1 VSSGTPQ
8 APRTRASRLD
18 RRRREHR
25 RRSIELLVTIVV
37 VVLGVAY
44 ATTQIDDQAGAGDDG
59 SGPGPSG
66 QKTPALLAFSVTG
79 APKPLLAVVGTA
91 ASPPAA
97 MGVPQGLT
105 LEVPGAGELSTRGVA
120 ALPGPGV
127 QVALSNVVGAWTEHY
142 AVTDLAHLATLVD
155 RNGGLGVQLPDPVTL
170 DTAVLGP
177 GPVRLTG
184 IQVAALLG
192 APDQNTFTRWEIVL
206 GGLLASPPKL
216 EVGDLTETDDLAG
229 VQATLNGARGGQ
241 LETLPIQVAAASIRV
256 PKYSALDQ
264 LMAARFGVTRT
275 PVPVI
280 VQNGAGPAGLGEDVG
295 RLIIGKGF
303 RVTLSQNAVSFDQ
316 QVTQIV
322 ALGEDH
328 LRDARRIRAA
338 LGIGRIAVSQV
349 ASGVG
354 DVQIEI
360 GKDFTA

>member
-1 VSSGTPQ
+1 MPQ
-8 APRTRASRLD
+8 APRTRASRL
-18 RRRREHR
+18 RRREREHR
-25 RRSIELLVTIVV
+25 RRSVELLVTIVV
-37 VVLGVAY
+37 VTLGVAY
-44 ATTQIDDQAGAGDDG
+44 ATTLINDDVSAGR
-59 SGPGPSG
+59 SGASPGPAG
-66 QKTPALLAFSVTG
+66 QTTPALLAFSVTG

-91 ASPPAA
+91 GSPPAA
-97 MGVPQGLT
+97 MAVPQGLT

-127 QVALSNVVGAWTEHY
+127 QIALSNVVGAWNEHY
-142 AVTDLAHLATLVD
+142 AVTDLAHLAALLD
-155 RNGGLGVQLPDPVTL
+155 RNGGLRVQLPDPVTL
-170 DTAVLGP
+170 DSVVLGP
-177 GPVRLTG
+177 GQVRLTG

-192 APDQNTFTRWEIVL
+192 AKDQNTFTRWEIVL

-216 EVGDLTETDDLAG
+216 EAGDLTETDNLAG
-229 VQATLNGARGGQ
+229 VQVALNGAKGGQ
-241 LETLPIQVAAASIRV
+241 LETLPIRVAAATIRI
-256 PKYSALDQ
+256 PKYPALDR
-264 LMAARFGVTRT
+264 LMASRFGVTRT

-295 RLIIGKGF
+295 RLIIWKGF

-316 QVTQIV
+316 KVTQIV
-322 ALGEDH
+322 ALGQAH
-328 LRDARRIRAA
+328 LHDAWRIRSA

>member
-1 VSSGTPQ
+1 MPQ
-8 APRTRASRLD
+8 APRTRASRLH
-18 RRRREHR
+18 RREREHR
-25 RRSIELLVTIVV
+25 RRSVELLVTTVV
-37 VVLGVAY
+37 VALGVSY
-44 ATTQIDDQAGAGDDG
+44 ATTQINDGVSAGRGG
-59 SGPGPSG
+59 SSPGPAG
-66 QKTPALLAFSVTG
+66 QTTPALLAFSVTG

-91 ASPPAA
+91 GSPPAA
-97 MGVPQGLT
+97 MAVPQGLT

-127 QVALSNVVGAWTEHY
+127 QIALSNVVGAWTEHY
-142 AVTDLAHLATLVD
+142 AVTDLAHLATLLD
-155 RNGGLGVQLPDPVTL
+155 RNGGLRVRLPDPVTL
-170 DTAVLGP
+170 GSVVLGP
-177 GPVRLTG
+177 GQVRLTG

-192 APDQNTFTRWEIVL
+192 AKDQNTFTRWEIVL

-216 EVGDLTETDDLAG
+216 EAGDLTETDTLAG
-229 VQATLNGARGGQ
+229 VQATLNGAKGGQ
-241 LETLPIQVAAASIRV
+241 LETLPIRVAAATIRI
-256 PKYSALDQ
+256 PKYPALDR
-264 LMAARFGVTRT
+264 LMASRFGVTRT

-316 QVTQIV
+316 KVTQIV
-322 ALGEDH
+322 ALGQAH
-328 LRDARRIRAA
+328 LRDAWRIRSA